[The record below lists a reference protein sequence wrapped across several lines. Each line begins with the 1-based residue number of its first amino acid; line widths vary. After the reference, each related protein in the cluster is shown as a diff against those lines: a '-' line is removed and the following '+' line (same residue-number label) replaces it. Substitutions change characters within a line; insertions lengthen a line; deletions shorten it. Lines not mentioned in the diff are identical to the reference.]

1 VGKMKTKRAAQKRF
15 KITASG
21 RVFRRSTKRNHL
33 LEKKSSKKKR
43 QLDMPIEVTGRRR
56 RAVRELMP
64 NG

>member
-1 VGKMKTKRAAQKRF
+1 MAKGKTKKAAKKRF

-21 RVFRRSTKRNHL
+21 RVLRRSTKRNHL
-33 LEKKSSKKKR
+33 LEKKSRKKKR
-43 QLDMPIEVTGRRR
+43 QLGMPVEVTGRHR